1 MILAAHQPQFMPWMG
16 YFDKMLHS
24 DVFVLLDNV
33 QFKKSEW
40 QNRNR
45 VLMNGAPSWLTV
57 PVLHR
62 FPQNINE
69 VEINGAAGDWKSK
82 HLKTLAQCYGK
93 AGFFKEADAVA
104 RDIYGHEWKLLSP
117 LNVATVESLKEALG
131 IKTKLVLSST
141 LELEGTS
148 TARLVDL
155 CRKMGADTYLA
166 GAGGH
171 DYMDLSLFEKAGI
184 KVIFQEYKHPEY
196 VQGSAA
202 FVPYLSAL
210 DLLFHCGTQKAR
222 SYFAL

>member
-1 MILAAHQPQFMPWMG
+1 MILAAHQPQFMPWLG
-16 YFDKMLHS
+16 YFDKMLRS

-33 QFKKSEW
+33 QFKKNEW

-57 PVLHR
+57 PVLHH

-69 VEINGAAGDWKSK
+69 VEVNSAGDWKSK
-82 HLKTLAQCYGK
+82 HLKTLAQCYGRTP
-93 AGFFKEADAVA
+93 FFEETYSLAQGVYAP
-104 RDIYGHEWKLLSP
+104 EWKLLSP
-117 LNVATVESLKEALG
+117 LNLASLEMLKAALE
-131 IKTKLVLSST
+131 IKTRLVLSST
-141 LELEGTS
+141 LALEGAA

-155 CRKMGADTYLA
+155 CLKMGADTYLA

-184 KVIFQEYKHPEY
+184 KVIFQEYKHPQY
-196 VQGSAA
+196 AQGGGA

-210 DLLFHCGTQKAR
+210 DLLFHCGPRQAR
-222 SYFAL
+222 SYFTL